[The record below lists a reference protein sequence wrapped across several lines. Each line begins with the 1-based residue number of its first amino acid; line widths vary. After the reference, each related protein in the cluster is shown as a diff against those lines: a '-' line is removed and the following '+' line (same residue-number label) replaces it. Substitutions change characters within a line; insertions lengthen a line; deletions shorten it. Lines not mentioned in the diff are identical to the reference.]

1 VALHLGGLA
10 LLKQEQ
16 WIPTDP
22 VKLTYLH
29 EQKDDDDDDDDDEDD
44 DAISYG
50 GSITYLLL
58 CYYAKHFICIISVNY
73 LIDNLVFTV
82 IIFKLFTIVIFV
94 LQLRKWR
101 LREVK
106 S

>member
-1 VALHLGGLA
+1 MALHLGRLT

-22 VKLTYLH
+22 VKLTHLH
-29 EQKDDDDDDDDDEDD
+29 EQNDNDDDDEED

-58 CYYAKHFICIISVNY
+58 CYYAKHFICIISVNH
-73 LIDNLVFTV
+73 LTDNLVFYCYY
-82 IIFKLFTIVIFV
+82 F
-94 LQLRKWR
+94 
-101 LREVK
+101 
-106 S
+106 